1 MSNIRI
7 TRDINV
13 TQRRLLSRSLFL
25 NWPFTITGFLTS
37 ANFGCG
43 SLIGVVWLHRK
54 AGLNSDEFA
63 NGHLMITSVIVGV
76 REYDQYWIFETLN
89 SYYVVIDFAE
99 GFGPISDRVA
109 DLPRMKTIH

>member
-1 MSNIRI
+1 MSNTSIA
-7 TRDINV
+7 RDINV
-13 TQRRLLSRSLFL
+13 TQRRLLSRALFL
-25 NWPFTITGFLTS
+25 NWPFTITGFLIS
-37 ANFGCG
+37 AHFGSG

-63 NGHLMITSVIVGV
+63 NGHLIVTSVIVGV

-99 GFGPISDRVA
+99 GSGALSEIIV
-109 DLPRMKTIH
+109 DLPRMITIH